1 MVDQR
6 LADVVRYRMGR
17 KEAHTMAAGILEEY
31 LNPRPPPPTP
41 MEGGEAGDEDVAAA
55 EGGEGVARRGE

>member
-1 MVDQR
+1 MDQR

-41 MEGGEAGDEDVAAA
+41 MEESETGDEEVAAA
-55 EGGEGVARRGE
+55 DGGDGVARRDE